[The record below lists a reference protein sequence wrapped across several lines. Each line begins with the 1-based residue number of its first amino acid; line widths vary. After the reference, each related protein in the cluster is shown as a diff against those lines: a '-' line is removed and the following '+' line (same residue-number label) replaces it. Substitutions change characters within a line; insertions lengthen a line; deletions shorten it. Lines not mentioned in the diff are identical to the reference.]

1 MITSYSP
8 TRENIN
14 YSGKIHKDVAKKIE
28 APTRHEAMVLFE
40 NAKKRL
46 NDINNWTLFC
56 GKSPADFQ
64 LTDEAGNLLNSPAP
78 KLGNIIK
85 VRCHA
90 PSADSKNNY
99 IWYKIESF
107 IHEKNLLKDT
117 EDFGFTAVQIS
128 DPSAFGSSTYSITTT
143 GVTCAFLVIRTG
155 CVVSAIEVE
164 TTKMTGNVPFSVFSK
179 LKNRFSVVFDLINP
193 PQQQWKNLVNGVLHY

>member
-1 MITSYSP
+1 MITPYSP
-8 TRENIN
+8 SPAPVH
-14 YSGKIHKDVAKKIE
+14 YSSRIHKDVAKKIE

-40 NAKKRL
+40 SAKKRL

-64 LTDEAGNLLNSPAP
+64 LTDEMGNLLNSPAP
-78 KLGNIIK
+78 QIGNIIK

-90 PSADSKNNY
+90 PSADAKNNY

-128 DPSAFGSSTYSITTT
+128 DPAVFANQAYSTA
-143 GVTCAFLVIRTG
+143 GVTCVFLVVRTG

-164 TTKMTGNVPFSVFSK
+164 TSKVTGKLPFSAFNK
-179 LKNRFSVVFDLINP
+179 LKSRFSVLFDLINP